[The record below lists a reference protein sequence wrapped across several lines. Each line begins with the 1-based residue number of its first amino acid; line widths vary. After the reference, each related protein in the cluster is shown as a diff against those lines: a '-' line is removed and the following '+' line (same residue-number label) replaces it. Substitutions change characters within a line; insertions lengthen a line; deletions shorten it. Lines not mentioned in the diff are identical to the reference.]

1 MSDESVNNVGGDLVT
16 LKPLRRR
23 GFLTLNCR
31 LFQLI
36 SFGEVVLCFGFV
48 ADLLIIFYE
57 LIFSDMT
64 LLYRYTLDCSIM
76 SETLVGVTV
85 VVSLYRTPL
94 DAGSQQMVRS
104 MIERGLLDRGFL
116 VCLHSL
122 FHRKFGSG
130 ICLLRQC

>member
-36 SFGEVVLCFGFV
+36 SFGEVLCFGFV

-64 LLYRYTLDCSIM
+64 LLYRYALDCSNM
-76 SETLVGVTV
+76 SEALVGVTM

-94 DAGSQQMVRS
+94 DAGYQQMVRS
-104 MIERGLLDRGFL
+104 MI
-116 VCLHSL
+116 
-122 FHRKFGSG
+122 
-130 ICLLRQC
+130 